1 MHSDVT
7 AQGRIA
13 RLKTARRIV
22 WKSQTTIYSGP
33 IDTRPCRAR
42 TLLCAVEELVGDGG
56 RGQVARRV
64 CARVG
69 CGTAVKKPTAKYCSV
84 RCCAIDPERH
94 ERLRAQARRTSARP
108 LTMARQLSLN
118 VTFDAEAQLAQLC
131 QGREDAPAGMSRLA
145 AS

>member
-1 MHSDVT
+1 M
-7 AQGRIA
+7 
-13 RLKTARRIV
+13 
-22 WKSQTTIYSGP
+22 
-33 IDTRPCRAR
+33 
-42 TLLCAVEELVGDGG
+42 GDGG
-56 RGQVARRV
+56 RGQGARRV
-64 CARVG
+64 CARLG

>member
-1 MHSDVT
+1 MHSDCS

-13 RLKTARRIV
+13 RLETVRRIMQRA
-22 WKSQTTIYSGP
+22 QTSLYTEP
-33 IDTRPCRAR
+33 IDTRAFGAR
-42 TLLCAVEELVGDGG
+42 RLRTAVEELVGDGG
-56 RGQVARRV
+56 RGHVARRV

-69 CGTAVKKPTAKYCSV
+69 CGAAVKKPTAKYCSV

-118 VTFDAEAQLAQLC
+118 ATFDAEAQLAQLC

>member
-1 MHSDVT
+1 M
-7 AQGRIA
+7 
-13 RLKTARRIV
+13 
-22 WKSQTTIYSGP
+22 
-33 IDTRPCRAR
+33 
-42 TLLCAVEELVGDGG
+42 GDGG
-56 RGQVARRV
+56 RGHVARRV

-69 CGTAVKKPTAKYCSV
+69 CVAAVKKPTAKYCSV

-118 VTFDAEAQLAQLC
+118 VTFDPEAHLAQLC
-131 QGREDAPAGMSRLA
+131 QGREDVPAGMSRLA